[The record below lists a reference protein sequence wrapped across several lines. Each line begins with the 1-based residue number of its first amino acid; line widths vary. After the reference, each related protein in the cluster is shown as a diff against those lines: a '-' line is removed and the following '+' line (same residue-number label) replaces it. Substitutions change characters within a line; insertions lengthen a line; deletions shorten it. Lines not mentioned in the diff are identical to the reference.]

1 MEELASKRRGDLE
14 AEGRPLTSLEEAVTV
29 IRPDVTANHGRANG
43 SLTVPIRRNGT
54 SGSSA
59 FRSRFAI
66 DGHKIP
72 AEGSMEAAY
81 THTGRHSWYCLKM
94 LSSS

>member
-29 IRPDVTANHGRANG
+29 IRPDVTVNHGRANG

-54 SGSSA
+54 S
-59 FRSRFAI
+59 
-66 DGHKIP
+66 
-72 AEGSMEAAY
+72 
-81 THTGRHSWYCLKM
+81 
-94 LSSS
+94 LSLSLLVWIWSGNMVG